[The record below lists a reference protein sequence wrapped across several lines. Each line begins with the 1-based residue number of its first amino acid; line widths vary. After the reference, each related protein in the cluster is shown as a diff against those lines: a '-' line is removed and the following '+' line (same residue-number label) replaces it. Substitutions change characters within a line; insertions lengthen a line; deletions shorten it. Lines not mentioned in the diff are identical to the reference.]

1 MKEALT
7 NEIDSINL
15 LNEISDHFEIA
26 KMISW
31 IDFRTLLNAYR
42 LQSISAANCAL
53 CLCVISKDRISV
65 ERVLD
70 KLRAEKKLFSIDS
83 DDERKGCVTLRYG
96 AQNSIVNIFICE
108 EQGNKVVPNGAQ
120 ECAFHKFFIDE
131 LELLPLGEKRLK
143 CPRHLTEFL
152 TLRYGANYMML
163 PQDTKSDLYQDGVTR
178 NLGTIKSPVVAYTSG
193 VYDLFHFGH
202 LNLFK
207 RMKERFD
214 KVVVGVHIDE
224 EVETYKQKPTIPYQ
238 QRIDIVRACR
248 YVDEVYESAELVTSD
263 ATLAKVGAHYVV
275 AGRDPSSHIHKFYTV
290 HPERLH
296 LIERTPGISSRE
308 LRKNISTSP

>member
-1 MKEALT
+1 MKEAFT
-7 NEIDSINL
+7 NEIDSIL
-15 LNEISDHFEIA
+15 LLTELSDLFESA

-31 IDFRTLLNAYR
+31 IDFRTLLDAYR
-42 LQSISAANCAL
+42 LQSISAADCAL
-53 CLCVISKDRISV
+53 CLCVISKDRTSV
-65 ERVLD
+65 ERILD
-70 KLRAEKKLFSIDS
+70 RLLTVKKLFSVNSEDKS
-83 DDERKGCVTLRYG
+83 EGCMTLRYG

-108 EQGNKVVPNGAQ
+108 ERGNKVVPIGAQ

-131 LELLPLGEKRLK
+131 LEFLPLGEKRLK
-143 CPRHLTEFL
+143 CPRHLPEFL
-152 TLRYGANYMML
+152 SLRYGANYMTL
-163 PQDTKSDLYQDGVTR
+163 PQDTKSDLYKDGVIR

-214 KVVVGVHIDE
+214 KVIVGVHIDE
-224 EVETYKQKPTIPYQ
+224 EVETYKQKPAIPYQ
-238 QRIDIVRACR
+238 QRLDIVRACR
-248 YVDEVYESAELVTSD
+248 YVDEVYEHAELVTSD

-290 HPERLH
+290 TPECLH

-308 LRKNISTSP
+308 LRKNILTSP